1 MPPHD
6 LMVIGG
12 SAGALEA
19 LQRLLP
25 GLAQEFRAPIC
36 VVIHS
41 AAESPGLLPGLLE
54 RIAGRPTRYPIDGE
68 AIQDGRIYVARP
80 DHHLLIEDGRLRLT
94 RGPRENGFRPAVD
107 PLFRTAAKSYDG
119 RTIGVILSGGRN
131 DGTAGLAAIKT
142 SGGVAIAQHPED
154 ALAPSMPQSAIRH
167 VDVDFVLNATEIPR
181 VVANLPARLRKKTAG
196 PQRGRKRP
204 DAAEV
209 GSDALN
215 APGKPVRPPTAFVCP
230 ECGGALWEMEQGKLL
245 RFRCHVGHVF
255 TGETLVEQQNG
266 TIEHALWNALRTL
279 EEAASLRERMADHA
293 RDARMDAIARDYD
306 QQKKSFE
313 EQAAVIRRVLVIDE
327 KTPLEEA
334 SAPRVAA
341 RARKARQD

>member
-1 MPPHD
+1 MKQVVRQPFVCDTMPPSWLDVAMPAHD

-12 SAGALEA
+12 SVGALDA

-25 GLAQEFRAPIC
+25 GLAQDFRVAIC
-36 VVIHS
+36 VVIHT
-41 AAESPGLLPGLLE
+41 AAESPGFLAELVE
-54 RIAGRPTRYPIDGE
+54 RMAGRPARYPFDGE
-68 AIQDGRIYVARP
+68 AIRDGRIYVARP
-80 DHHLLIEDGRLRLT
+80 DHHLLVEDSKLRLT

-107 PLFRTAAKSYDG
+107 PLFRTAAQSYNG

-131 DGTAGLAAIKT
+131 DGTAGLAAIKA

-181 VVANLPARLRKKTAG
+181 VVASLPARFRKKTAR
-196 PQRGRKRP
+196 PQRGRERP

-215 APGKPVRPPTAFVCP
+215 APGKPVRAPSAFVCP
-230 ECGGALWEMEQGKLL
+230 ECGGALWEMEQRKLL

-255 TGETLVEQQNG
+255 TGETLVEQQ
-266 TIEHALWNALRTL
+266 
-279 EEAASLRERMADHA
+279 D
-293 RDARMDAIARDYD
+293 
-306 QQKKSFE
+306 
-313 EQAAVIRRVLVIDE
+313 
-327 KTPLEEA
+327 
-334 SAPRVAA
+334 
-341 RARKARQD
+341 